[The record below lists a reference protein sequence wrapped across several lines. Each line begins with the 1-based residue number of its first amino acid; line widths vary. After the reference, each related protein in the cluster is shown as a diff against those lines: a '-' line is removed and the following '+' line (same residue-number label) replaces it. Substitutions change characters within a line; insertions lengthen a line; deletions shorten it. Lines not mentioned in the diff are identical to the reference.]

1 MRTLT
6 IFVAGM
12 IVGWLVAPDT
22 GAHTRNSLR
31 KFINRFSGEDKDEG
45 LEKTPIT
52 SDDVLRTGE

>member
-22 GAHTRNSLR
+22 GAHTRSSLR
-31 KFINRFSGEDKDEG
+31 KFINRFSGEGKGEG
-45 LEKTPIT
+45 LEETSIT
-52 SDDVLRTGE
+52 SEDVLRTGG